1 MKSTLTILTDR
12 IIEAHV
18 AALEKIAAHT
28 NMTGAED
35 SDEAADLLRDRLE
48 ECIRDARETLLATGE
63 LRKLYDEI
71 KG

>member
-1 MKSTLTILTDR
+1 MKATVTIVTDGL
-12 IIEAHV
+12 IEAHV

-48 ECIRDARETLLATGE
+48 ECIRTAKETLLATSE
-63 LRKLYDEI
+63 LRKLYEQI
-71 KG
+71 K

>member
-1 MKSTLTILTDR
+1 MKSTLTTLTDL
-12 IIEAHV
+12 IIDAQS
-18 AALEKIAAHT
+18 AALEMIAAHT

-48 ECIRDARETLLATGE
+48 ECIRTAKEAQIATRE
-63 LRKLYDEI
+63 LRKLYEEI